1 MEQIIAAATAGR
13 TFTFVQTNPKR
24 STQGNWSRK
33 RYDYY
38 KGETT
43 FAGLEALK
51 GVNFPGTT
59 RPVFNKGVMT
69 KGGDFANDVA
79 AGFVTFV
86 EATVSPTA
94 ALSASAMQA
103 AAVPRAALARCC
115 GGRPLDCVAARASA
129 MPRGPLSEDESA
141 MLAAVRAWGGPAAGV
156 SKRAS
161 SATHGVPAVLVRAAV
176 AVTSGGTLL
185 ASTVDDSTLLFDI
198 RSGGGGAAAR
208 PTLSHN
214 FERLRGESDWASG
227 ILPAMKKEI
236 GGLVSSV
243 VWDEVPW
250 EPWMKQRLI
259 RTHRIDE
266 RKSDGKNKSRFVAQ
280 GNRTVAGVHF
290 DEVATSM
297 PTQTAIKMVVSFAAG
312 LRQGLFALDFSQ
324 AFINAPCGKTDLY
337 IELPDL
343 PTEMQTGEFGS
354 SKSSGMVGHLRKALY
369 GLRDSPRLWQRFLLK
384 FLAEDVGARVLV
396 SDRNVLKWAWRGMT
410 LLMVVHVDDVLFT
423 PSTREIH
430 MEFLRVVRSKFTI
443 TGGEEMVSK
452 FCGYQFRFDAHA
464 ETITMHQEDFA
475 RALLTKYGA
484 TDWKPEATPLRV
496 GDPPLE
502 PFGGSA
508 TDRSSLEFAMFIG
521 DMTWLTRTN
530 PRLAFAVQDLA
541 QFVQNPGPDHFLA
554 ARRVLAHVRKDPGK
568 GLTFHGSETVL
579 NQSYPHRHALI
590 GMTDSGFSHKGAKAV
605 SGCSVLM
612 NGAALYHVARRQ
624 TTVSQTSAEAEAKA
638 AALVSEVLS
647 SVVPLWS
654 EIAGAEHPAVRVF
667 IDNKAAKKQC
677 ESGTDTVASAPYL
690 RSKAYC
696 ESKIYAGLLWL
707 DFVPGCDNGADMG
720 TKQIP
725 FIPEFEKKDGVLSGT
740 APFLFESEEVTKLL
754 LTQARAAR

>member
-1 MEQIIAAATAGR
+1 
-13 TFTFVQTNPKR
+13 
-24 STQGNWSRK
+24 
-33 RYDYY
+33 
-38 KGETT
+38 
-43 FAGLEALK
+43 
-51 GVNFPGTT
+51 
-59 RPVFNKGVMT
+59 
-69 KGGDFANDVA
+69 
-79 AGFVTFV
+79 
-86 EATVSPTA
+86 
-94 ALSASAMQA
+94 
-103 AAVPRAALARCC
+103 
-115 GGRPLDCVAARASA
+115 
-129 MPRGPLSEDESA
+129 
-141 MLAAVRAWGGPAAGV
+141 
-156 SKRAS
+156 
-161 SATHGVPAVLVRAAV
+161 
-176 AVTSGGTLL
+176 
-185 ASTVDDSTLLFDI
+185 
-198 RSGGGGAAAR
+198 
-208 PTLSHN
+208 
-214 FERLRGESDWASG
+214 
-227 ILPAMKKEI
+227 
-236 GGLVSSV
+236 
-243 VWDEVPW
+243 
-250 EPWMKQRLI
+250 
-259 RTHRIDE
+259 
-266 RKSDGKNKSRFVAQ
+266 
-280 GNRTVAGVHF
+280 
-290 DEVATSM
+290 M

-312 LRQGLFALDFSQ
+312 LRQELFALDFSQ

-337 IELPDL
+337 IDL
-343 PTEMQTGEFGS
+343 PVLPEEMRTGEFGS
-354 SKSSGMVGHLRKALY
+354 GKSSKSGGKVGHLKKALY

-423 PSTREIH
+423 PSAPEIH
-430 MEFLRVVRSKFTI
+430 AEFLRLVRAKFII
-443 TGGEEMVSK
+443 TGGDEPVSK

-475 RALLTKYGA
+475 RAVLTKYGA
-484 TDWKPEATPLRV
+484 TNWKPEATPLRV

-502 PFGGSA
+502 PFHGSA

-541 QFVQNPGPDHFLA
+541 QFVQNPGPQHFAA
-554 ARRVLAHVRKDPGK
+554 ARRVLAHLRKDPGQ
-568 GLTFHGSETVL
+568 GLTFHGSDTVL

-647 SVVPLWS
+647 AVVPLWS
-654 EIAGAEHPAVRVF
+654 EIAGAAHPAVRVF

-740 APFLFESEEVTKLL
+740 APFLFESEEVTQLL
-754 LTQARAAR
+754 LKQARAAR